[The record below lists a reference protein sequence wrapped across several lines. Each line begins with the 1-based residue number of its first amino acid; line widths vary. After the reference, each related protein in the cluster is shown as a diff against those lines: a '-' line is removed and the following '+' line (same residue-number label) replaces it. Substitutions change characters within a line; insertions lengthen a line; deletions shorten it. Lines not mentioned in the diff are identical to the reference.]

1 MGQFTL
7 THFNYLVFCPLLYKD
22 HFHLEKYLFSNQR
35 CFFSFQN
42 GARRRTSGGVYLFL
56 LKTDPSLG
64 IDHEAVRLFLADSKK
79 KEDRRILEARKRKK
93 KKDFNKEMKDFLIL
107 RQNIAERKVQE
118 MEEDGG
124 EEKTEME
131 EKEEE
136 IEELVEIGNN
146 PFAKIIGSLS
156 SKNAQKDRLDIIL
169 TIYRFIH
176 MTQPRSN
183 NIRWNSKLPSLLKIL
198 LAFLA

>member
-1 MGQFTL
+1 
-7 THFNYLVFCPLLYKD
+7 
-22 HFHLEKYLFSNQR
+22 
-35 CFFSFQN
+35 
-42 GARRRTSGGVYLFL
+42 
-56 LKTDPSLG
+56 
-64 IDHEAVRLFLADSKK
+64 
-79 KEDRRILEARKRKK
+79 
-93 KKDFNKEMKDFLIL
+93 MKDFLIL

-176 MTQPRSN
+176 MTQPISN
-183 NIRWNSKLPSLLKIL
+183 NIRWNIKLPSLLKIL